1 MNHPDSNGES
11 QVIQPTKALPKKYVD
26 PILYLADRMASVDKN
41 VVIKETS
48 IIETLAQAANKKDFR
63 FERSYKEFTQES
75 ACAMLDIEAAKRG
88 ALVVMSLVLKADQTR
103 LDTEHEYFTKI
114 RTLLGSDPVA
124 VPIDLET
131 HKQLALKYLAG

>member
-1 MNHPDSNGES
+1 MNQPDSNGDS
-11 QVIQPTKALPKKYVD
+11 QVIQPAKALPKKYVD

-41 VVIKETS
+41 VVIKEVS
-48 IIETLAQAANKKDFR
+48 IIEILAEAANKKDFR
-63 FERSYKEFTQES
+63 HERSYRDFTQES
-75 ACAMLDIEAAKRG
+75 ACAMLNIEAAKRG
-88 ALVVMSLVLKADQTR
+88 ALVVLSLVLKADQSR

-124 VPIDLET
+124 VPIDLES